1 MKQPR
6 EHWGSRLGLI
16 LAAAGSAVGLGSI
29 WRFPYIVGENGGGA
43 FVLLYILF
51 TLILG
56 IPVFIAEV
64 VIGRKSQKGPIQA
77 YSDLRPQ
84 SDNWK
89 MVGWLNMF
97 TCFLILSY
105 YCVIAGWCTSY
116 ILMSLGKFWQGRSPA
131 EVQNTF
137 NVLSGSSDISIFWLF
152 IYILLNIGIVLAG
165 IRKGIEH
172 WSRILM
178 PAFVV
183 ILLSLFGYCMFLKGF
198 PQAAKFVLYPD
209 FTKLTANSILQ
220 ALGMAFF
227 TLSVG
232 LGIILTYGSY
242 MKESEDVPKMGLT
255 VAGLTIVIS
264 IISALVIFPIVFTFD
279 LPAQG
284 GPGLIFQT
292 MPVIF
297 SQMPGAIF
305 FSTIFF
311 VLVVFIAL
319 TSSIS
324 LLEVLVANLIENFKL
339 SRNKAVMY
347 AGIGIFLLGIPCA
360 LSGSSALFGNWK
372 AIYGRDFLETLD
384 YITANWMMPFAGLFA
399 VLFVGWFLDKKLVEN
414 EFKSG
419 TVLKKVYPFWRFSVR
434 WIAPTAVILIILQEA
449 GIIQFEKILTFMN

>member
-16 LAAAGSAVGLGSI
+16 LAAAGSAVGLGSV

-43 FVLLYILF
+43 FVLLYIIF

-56 IPVFIAEV
+56 IPVFISEV
-64 VIGRKSQKGPIQA
+64 IIGRRSQKGPIQA

-84 SDNWK
+84 SQNWK

-97 TCFLILSY
+97 TCFLIISY

-116 ILMSLGKFWQGRSPA
+116 ILMSLGQFWQGKDPTQVR
-131 EVQNTF
+131 EVFSILAN
-137 NVLSGSSDISIFWLF
+137 SSDISIFWLF
-152 IYILLNIGIVLAG
+152 IYIMLNIGIVLAG

-183 ILLSLFGYCMFLKGF
+183 ILLGLFGYSMFLKGF
-198 PQAAKFVLYPD
+198 PEAFKFVLYPD
-209 FTKLTANSILQ
+209 FSKLSAHGILE

-242 MKESEDVPKMGLT
+242 MKESEDVPKMGFT
-255 VAGLTIVIS
+255 VAGLTIAIS
-264 IISALVIFPIVFTFD
+264 IISALVIFPIVFTYN
-279 LPAQG
+279 LPSQG

-311 VLVVFIAL
+311 ILIVFIAL

-339 SRNKAVMY
+339 SRNKAVLY

-360 LSGSSALFGNWK
+360 LSSSGALFGSWN
-372 AIYGRDFLETLD
+372 AIYGRNFLETLD
-384 YITANWMMPFAGLFA
+384 HLTANWMMPFAGLFA
-399 VLFVGWFLDKKLVEN
+399 ILFVGWFLDKKLVYD
-414 EFKSG
+414 EFTSG
-419 TVLKKVYPFWRFSVR
+419 TTLQKLFPIWRFSVR
-434 WIAPTAVILIILQEA
+434 WIAPAAVIVIILQEA
-449 GIIQFEKILTFMN
+449 GIVHIEKLLTLFN

>member
-29 WRFPYIVGENGGGA
+29 WRFPYVVGANGGGA
-43 FVLLYILF
+43 FVLLYIIF

-64 VIGRKSQKGPIQA
+64 LIGRRSQKGPIQA
-77 YSDLRPQ
+77 YGDLRPQ
-84 SDNWK
+84 SSNWK
-89 MVGWLNMF
+89 MAGWLNML
-97 TCFLILSY
+97 TCFFIVSY

-116 ILMSLGKFWQGRSPA
+116 ILMSLGQFWQGKDPQQIRDTYNILANSP
-131 EVQNTF
+131 
-137 NVLSGSSDISIFWLF
+137 DISIFWQL
-152 IYILLNIGIVLAG
+152 IYIVLNIGIVLAG

-178 PAFVV
+178 PAFLM
-183 ILLSLFGYCMFLKGF
+183 ILLGLFGYGMFLKGF
-198 PQAAKFVLYPD
+198 PEAVKFVLYPD
-209 FTKLTANSILQ
+209 FSKLSSSSILT

-242 MKESEDVPKMGLT
+242 MKESEDVPKMSLI
-255 VAGLTIVIS
+255 VAGMTVTIS
-264 IISALVIFPIVFTFD
+264 IISALVIFPIVFSYD
-279 LPAQG
+279 LPSQG

-292 MPVIF
+292 MPIVF

-324 LLEVLVANLIENFKL
+324 LIEVLVANLIENFKM
-339 SRNKAVMY
+339 SRTKAAIS
-347 AGIGIFLLGIPCA
+347 AGVGIFLFGIPCA
-360 LSGSSALFGNWK
+360 LSGTNSLFSNWK
-372 AIYGRDFLETLD
+372 QIYGRDFLATVDNL
-384 YITANWMMPFAGLFA
+384 TADWMMPFAGLFA
-399 VLFVGWFLDKKLVEN
+399 VLFVGWFLDKNIVKDEFCKGTTLTKL
-414 EFKSG
+414 
-419 TVLKKVYPFWRFSVR
+419 YPWWRFSVR
-434 WIAPTAVILIILQEA
+434 WIAPIAVIIIILFSLQSS
-449 GIIQFEKILTFMN
+449 